1 MDQLRSMEGRMTG
14 VQNDI
19 TGIHRD
25 MANLTNTMHQV
36 RDSFLEMMQAQ
47 HRPRRAPDER
57 GTAISAS
64 PVQQFHAPPTA
75 GGAAAGASTHAGH
88 RAPSPMGSPRA
99 QVQEA
104 NFFHGNEDHTTCEL
118 IAGSLHV
125 EHSTGAHNLF
135 RWSAIRNLLE
145 GRLLNE
151 NFVMQHEMSKGLLR
165 LYGRGQGID
174 TWDGAS
180 SAGPGSPAS
189 THSEE
194 STTAGRTARGSTPP
208 DAWGTSIGRPNH
220 LLEGTKFVA
229 DKVDHPGGLN
239 PDGTLKLDK
248 ETMAR
253 LELSY
258 LENMHILHPFLE
270 KTRLRRMIERVHT
283 RASQSTTAVGGAGNT
298 GALSRSPR
306 LLHNPAGLTG
316 AARNNPLK
324 RKLSNEEAAQELG
337 PPGSGGPAA
346 VGGAIRFVGE
356 AQPLERRV
364 STAIVLLVLALGRI
378 CEHTEAL
385 PGPVS
390 ETPRERATAAPV
402 SAGLANPSRSP
413 DYSSSAMSPAT
424 ASSPVAMVE
433 GRAGSLSYRGSG
445 SEGSAGPGKRAG
457 DRNVDRIPGLAYF
470 AKAVEILGGLQ
481 GNDLPH
487 VQANLLAALYT
498 SQMACVLESWTWIQ
512 HACRACHFLVRD
524 PTFKGIRP
532 ARRELIQFAYW
543 TCHQL
548 EGDILAE
555 LDLWPSGIAQVGEG
569 PPQKAAGANANK
581 DQNQNS
587 EPSISYPPIQRK
599 PPLQPLSD
607 ADQLVRLYY
616 SNQIYLRNSLNQYQ
630 SLLYPS
636 QLYEGDARFSFV
648 KRAACDDT
656 LATWRARL
664 GPELAWSDAAPPPG
678 DINRARLRAKYYG
691 AKYIIHRPFLYL
703 ALEYYGD
710 LGFERA
716 DVREPVR
723 ERFRA
728 FERDR
733 DRFELVSS
741 LNEFEGTAF
750 VHERAFQVLMSCRIC
765 IDAAMRSTEAFDG
778 IWPGRRLVVT
788 NIFGTAHA

>member
-1 MDQLRSMEGRMTG
+1 MTG

-19 TGIHRD
+19 TGIHTD
-25 MANLTNTMHQV
+25 MAAMKHTMREV
-36 RDSFLEMMQAQ
+36 RDTFIEMMQAQ
-47 HRPRRAPDER
+47 RQPQRPPGEKGPAM
-57 GTAISAS
+57 SVS
-64 PVQQFHAPPTA
+64 PQQQFRASPTA
-75 GGAAAGASTHAGH
+75 GGAAPGPSTRTGH
-88 RAPSPMGSPRA
+88 KAPSPLGSPRPP
-99 QVQEA
+99 A
-104 NFFHGNEDHTTCEL
+104 NEPNIFTPNEDYTTGEL

-135 RWSAIRNLLE
+135 RWSAIRTLLE

-151 NFVMQHEMSKGLLR
+151 NFVMQHETSKGLLR

-189 THSEE
+189 NHSED
-194 STTAGRTARGSTPP
+194 STTAGRTPPGSTPP
-208 DAWGTSIGRPNH
+208 DTWGTSIGRPNH
-220 LLEGTKFVA
+220 LPDGGKFVA
-229 DKVDHPGGLN
+229 EKVEHPGGLN
-239 PDGTLKLDK
+239 SDGTLKLDK

-253 LELSY
+253 LELSF
-258 LENMHILHPFLE
+258 LENMHILHPFLDR
-270 KTRLRRMIERVHT
+270 TRLRRMIERVHT
-283 RASQSTTAVGGAGNT
+283 LASQGAAAVAGGSGS
-298 GALSRSPR
+298 SRSPH
-306 LLHNPAGLTG
+306 LLHNTAGLAGG
-316 AARNNPLK
+316 ARNPLK
-324 RKLSNEEAAQELG
+324 RKLSNDDGAQDLG
-337 PPGSGGPAA
+337 PPGSGGPAP
-346 VGGAIRFVGE
+346 VGGAIRFVGD
-356 AQPLERRV
+356 AQPLERRI

-378 CEHTEAL
+378 CEHKEDL

-390 ETPRERATAAPV
+390 ETPREKTAPAPGGMV
-402 SAGLANPSRSP
+402 NPSHSP
-413 DYSSSAMSPAT
+413 GYSSSAMSPAT
-424 ASSPVAMVE
+424 TSSPVAIAE

-445 SEGSAGPGKRAG
+445 SEGSAGYAKRAG
-457 DRNVDRIPGLAYF
+457 GRNVDVIPGLAYF

-512 HACRACHFLVRD
+512 HACRACHFLIRD

-555 LDLWPSGIAQVGEG
+555 LDLRPSGIAQVGEG
-569 PPQKAAGANANK
+569 PPAAAAAAAAVAAGTPGP
-581 DQNQNS
+581 S
-587 EPSISYPPIQRK
+587 EPYISYPPIQRE

-636 QLYEGDARFSFV
+636 QLYQGDARFSFV

-656 LATWRARL
+656 LAAWRAGL
-664 GPELAWSDAAPPPG
+664 GPELGWRDAEPPPA
-678 DINRARLRAKYYG
+678 DINSARLRAKYYG

-703 ALEYYGD
+703 ALEYFGD

-716 DVREPVR
+716 EVREPVR

-728 FERDR
+728 FERHPHG
-733 DRFELVSS
+733 FELRDS
-741 LNEFEGTAF
+741 LKDFEGTAF
-750 VHERAFQVLMSCRIC
+750 AIERAFQVLLSCRMC
-765 IDAAMRSTEAFDG
+765 IEAAMRSTEAFDG
-778 IWPGRRLVVT
+778 IWPSRRLVVT